1 MNRKVLKEARE
12 YIQNLAEK
20 NEGRITPDTILADAK
35 RKSSPLHKFF
45 DWNDQKAGHKWR
57 LEQARGLIEKVEY
70 EFQTKGGT
78 HKTSYFRRDPSVSSR
93 SQGYISIPALK
104 SDKDLAHEALVDAF
118 SMARS
123 YLERANELSSALK
136 FKVRE
141 VRALTRRVEGLQ
153 EQAQQLS

>member
-1 MNRKVLKEARE
+1 MNRKALNEARK
-12 YIQNLAEK
+12 YIQILAEK
-20 NEGRITPDTILADAK
+20 NKGRITPDMILADAR

-45 DWNDQKAGHKWR
+45 EWSDQKAARKWR
-57 LEQARGLIEKVEY
+57 LEQARTLIEKVEY
-70 EFQTKGGT
+70 EFSTNGGVR
-78 HKTSYFRRDPSVSSR
+78 KTSYFVRDPSVSSR
-93 SQGYISIPALK
+93 SQGYVSIPTLK

-141 VRALTRRVEGLQ
+141 VKSITRRVKGLQ